1 MPVIY
6 SEEKEYT
13 VATTPNVADLKLLF
27 LSEEEAL
34 ALLDLC
40 LLSCAEIDATKER
53 ALLKLAHLVQEHNM
67 PAATTPGSARR
78 SRRAA
83 LPLSRLAGIKPI
95 PIEHGREDRAAV
107 RVPSDEDGREIIP
120 VGRRRDWRIDQTWRA
135 AEGRDHALD

>member
-1 MPVIY
+1 M
-6 SEEKEYT
+6 
-13 VATTPNVADLKLLF
+13 ATTPNVADLKLLF

-67 PAATTPGSARR
+67 PSATAPGSARR
-78 SRRAA
+78 SRRSA
-83 LPLSRLAGIKPI
+83 LPLSRLAGIKPV
-95 PIEHGREDRAAV
+95 PIEHGREEHDREERAAV
-107 RVPSDEDGREIIP
+107 RIQADEDGREVIP

-135 AEGRDHALD
+135 AEGRDHVLD